1 MSEKFPPQEG
11 GLAVSAARL
20 AHLLAAHGES
30 VQVFSLSGELAPGER
45 QVQTL
50 QGLQVHLLGA
60 RRRTDD
66 TLADWFDMLAEQHA
80 AAPFDVLHAYYVT
93 QAGFLAVYAGG
104 YLGLPSVVSAR
115 GNDLERAI
123 FDPGK
128 AAHTLYAL
136 QHASAITTNARHLAR
151 KAQALAPGRQ
161 VSVIPNGVEA
171 QHFQPMAR
179 DAALAAELGLGPEP
193 VIAFV
198 GEARAKKGL
207 ATLLLAFRQAA
218 QTLTLTPA
226 NAAQLWLLGGVRS
239 GEDKE
244 LFKVFR
250 KQNPDLHVHVTPYLP
265 QERLPACYSLVDL
278 LVMPSLR
285 DGLPNALLEGMAC
298 ECAILTTPVGGIL
311 DAIRD
316 GENGRLASP
325 GDAPALA
332 AAMVEILADAELRRR
347 LGRAARQTVLRDF
360 TPQQE
365 LQGNLE
371 VYRALVRF

>member
-1 MSEKFPPQEG
+1 MKIALISEKFPPQAG

-30 VQVFSLSGELAPGER
+30 VRVFSLSGDLAPGER
-45 QVQTL
+45 QVQQV
-50 QGLQVHLLGA
+50 QGIEVHRLGVH
-60 RRRTDD
+60 RRTDD
-66 TLADWFDMLAEQHA
+66 TLADWFDALAEQHA

-104 YLGLPSVVSAR
+104 HLGVPSVVSAR
-115 GNDLERAI
+115 GNDLERAV
-123 FDPGK
+123 FEPGK

-151 KAQALAPGRQ
+151 KAQALVPGRQ
-161 VSVIPNGVEA
+161 VVVIPNGVDA
-171 QHFQPMAR
+171 QLFQPVPR
-179 DAALAAELGLGPEP
+179 DDALAVELGLGPQP
-193 VIAFV
+193 VVAFV

-207 ATLLLAFRQAA
+207 AALLLAFRQAA
-218 QTLTLTPA
+218 QACP
-226 NAAQLWLLGGVRS
+226 AQLWLLGGVRS

-244 LFKVFR
+244 LLKVFC
-250 KQNPDLHVHVTPYLP
+250 KQNPELPVHVTPYLP

-278 LVMPSLR
+278 LVMPSRR

-298 ECAILTTPVGGIL
+298 ERAILATPVGGIP

-316 GENGRLASP
+316 GQNGRLAPP

-332 AAMVEILADAELRRR
+332 AAMVEMLADEELRAR

-365 LQGNLE
+365 LRGNLE
-371 VYRALVRF
+371 VYRALV